1 MNYFGAALFGMAE
14 DFGEAGVG
22 RWSKFYND
30 SHYYTKWTTKML
42 PKGTP
47 GRVMFTIQQNGEYP
61 RSQQPFELFMWSAQT
76 DDIFLRSY
84 GDLTVAKAA
93 ARAKYDDLL

>member
-1 MNYFGAALFGMAE
+1 
-14 DFGEAGVG
+14 
-22 RWSKFYND
+22 
-30 SHYYTKWTTKML
+30 
-42 PKGTP
+42 
-47 GRVMFTIQQNGEYP
+47 
-61 RSQQPFELFMWSAQT
+61 LFMWSAQT